1 MKQTQE
7 ELCSA
12 AALSCLSSICA
23 NDAAKDA
30 DRIAAAKL
38 LLEYGAKGG
47 TKEESTL
54 RVVLDGVPEGYFT

>member
-1 MKQTQE
+1 MEQE
-7 ELCSA
+7 KLFIV
-12 AALSCLSSICA
+12 AALSCLSAICA

-47 TKEESTL
+47 TKEENTL
-54 RVVLDGVPEGYFT
+54 RVVLDGVPEAYFT

>member
-1 MKQTQE
+1 MEQTQA

-38 LLEYGAKGG
+38 LLEYSAKGA
-47 TKEESTL
+47 TREESTL